1 MSLHFTLYDERILN
15 EGEMSCKLYF
25 LFFCF
30 QDNFKIGF
38 FVRTELEING
48 GSNEDEEEES
58 DGEDEEGEE
67 ELQ

>member
-1 MSLHFTLYDERILN
+1 
-15 EGEMSCKLYF
+15 

-30 QDNFKIGF
+30 QENFKIGF